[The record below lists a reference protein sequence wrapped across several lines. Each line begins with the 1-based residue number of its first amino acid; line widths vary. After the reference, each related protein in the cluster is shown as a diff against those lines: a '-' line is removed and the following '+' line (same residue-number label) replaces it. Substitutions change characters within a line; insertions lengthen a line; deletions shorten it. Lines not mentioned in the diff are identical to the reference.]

1 MISDKVFQKKINN
14 KTENVGLS
22 KQNKPESLR
31 EIIGI
36 LAEENSDQL
45 LEKVSKL
52 GKVTIILGDGYM
64 GDSSKYGGLTF
75 GENKG
80 NITIENN
87 GTLNQGIASLPNDII
102 NALQQLHEEIQH
114 LAEEQREIAE
124 ANFEL
129 LQTHI
134 ENGDN
139 EKAKKPLEKL
149 TSILGVIS
157 SIVSIASALGL
168 GIPLK

>member
-1 MISDKVFQKKINN
+1 
-14 KTENVGLS
+14 
-22 KQNKPESLR
+22 
-31 EIIGI
+31 
-36 LAEENSDQL
+36 
-45 LEKVSKL
+45 
-52 GKVTIILGDGYM
+52 M

-87 GTLNQGIASLPNDII
+87 GTLNQGIASSLPNEII

-114 LAEEQREIAE
+114 LSEEQREIAE

-134 ENGDN
+134 ENGDK

-149 TSILGVIS
+149 TSILGVIT
-157 SIVSIASALGL
+157 SIISIASALGL

>member
-1 MISDKVFQKKINN
+1 
-14 KTENVGLS
+14 
-22 KQNKPESLR
+22 
-31 EIIGI
+31 
-36 LAEENSDQL
+36 
-45 LEKVSKL
+45 
-52 GKVTIILGDGYM
+52 M

-87 GTLNQGIASLPNDII
+87 GTLNQGIASSLPNDII
-102 NALQQLHEEIQH
+102 NALKQLHEEIQH
-114 LAEEQREIAE
+114 LSDEQREIAE

-134 ENGDN
+134 ENGDK

>member
-1 MISDKVFQKKINN
+1 
-14 KTENVGLS
+14 
-22 KQNKPESLR
+22 
-31 EIIGI
+31 
-36 LAEENSDQL
+36 
-45 LEKVSKL
+45 
-52 GKVTIILGDGYM
+52 M
-64 GDSSKYGGLTF
+64 GESSKYGGLTF

-87 GTLNQGIASLPNDII
+87 GTLQQGIASQPNDII
-102 NALQQLHEEIQH
+102 YALQQLHEEIQQ
-114 LAEEQREIAE
+114 LSDEQRDIAE

-134 ENGDN
+134 ENGDK

-157 SIVSIASALGL
+157 SIVSIASALGF
-168 GIPLK
+168 GVPLK

>member
-1 MISDKVFQKKINN
+1 
-14 KTENVGLS
+14 
-22 KQNKPESLR
+22 
-31 EIIGI
+31 
-36 LAEENSDQL
+36 
-45 LEKVSKL
+45 
-52 GKVTIILGDGYM
+52 M
-64 GDSSKYGGLTF
+64 GESSKYGGLTF

-87 GTLNQGIASLPNDII
+87 GTLNQGIASLPDDII

-114 LAEEQREIAE
+114 LADEQRENAE

-134 ENGDN
+134 NNGDK

-149 TSILGVIS
+149 TSILGVIT

>member
-1 MISDKVFQKKINN
+1 MA
-14 KTENVGLS
+14 NVGLS

-31 EIIGI
+31 EIIDI
-36 LAEENSDQL
+36 LEKENSGQL
-45 LEKVSKL
+45 FDTVSKL
-52 GKVTIILGDGYM
+52 GQVTIILGDGYM
-64 GDSSKYGGLTF
+64 GESSKYGGLTF

-87 GTLNQGIASLPNDII
+87 GTLNQGISSRSDDISG
-102 NALQQLHEEIQH
+102 ALKQLHEDIQR
-114 LAEEQREIAE
+114 LSGEQHEIAE
-124 ANFEL
+124 AHFEL

-134 ENGDN
+134 NNGDK

-149 TSILGVIS
+149 TAILGVITS
-157 SIVSIASALGL
+157 LVTIASALGL

>member
-1 MISDKVFQKKINN
+1 
-14 KTENVGLS
+14 
-22 KQNKPESLR
+22 
-31 EIIGI
+31 
-36 LAEENSDQL
+36 
-45 LEKVSKL
+45 
-52 GKVTIILGDGYM
+52 M
-64 GDSSKYGGLTF
+64 GESSKYGGLTF

-87 GTLNQGIASLPNDII
+87 GTLNQGITSLPSDII
-102 NALQQLHEEIQH
+102 NALQQLQEEIQH
-114 LAEEQREIAE
+114 LSDEQRDIAE
-124 ANFEL
+124 ANYEL
-129 LQTHI
+129 LQTYI
-134 ENGDN
+134 NNGDK

>member
-1 MISDKVFQKKINN
+1 
-14 KTENVGLS
+14 
-22 KQNKPESLR
+22 
-31 EIIGI
+31 
-36 LAEENSDQL
+36 
-45 LEKVSKL
+45 
-52 GKVTIILGDGYM
+52 M

-87 GTLNQGIASLPNDII
+87 GTLNQGISSLPNDII
-102 NALQQLHEEIQH
+102 DALQQLHKEIQH
-114 LAEEQREIAE
+114 LSDEQREIAE

-134 ENGDN
+134 ENGDK

-149 TSILGVIS
+149 TSILGVIT